1 MKAPDILAATH
12 KLEDTGMDRS
22 QSEAVASIIA
32 VAVEPLATKEDL
44 SSLRSE
50 LKSDLAS
57 MEKRMATKQELES
70 LKVWVLTGML
80 GMTGSLL
87 AIAVSIAFSWIRVGI
102 GAGIG

>member
-1 MKAPDILAATH
+1 MKAGDILAATH
-12 KLEDTGMDRS
+12 KLEDSGMSRS
-22 QSEAVASIIA
+22 QSEAVAGIIA
-32 VAVEPLATKEDL
+32 AAVEPLATKA
-44 SSLRSE
+44 
-50 LKSDLAS
+50 DLAS
-57 MEKRMATKQELES
+57 MEKRLVERMATKQELES